1 MTYLDVVNKV
11 LLRLRESR
19 VDSFTS
25 DYAQMI
31 ALFVKEAVDEVEL
44 AWSWNSLNTTVS
56 LALVGGTDT
65 YSLTGLGNSFIVDL
79 VWNETKNYKILY
91 PVPSNY
97 LNGQYTASTSSS
109 PVACGIYGVDSS
121 GDPNLVF
128 YPAPADA
135 DSVTVYAKT
144 RSTYTGAT
152 TDTILCP
159 WEPVYYGALW
169 RAISEKGE
177 DGGAMMDE
185 IYAMFQK
192 SLGDWI
198 ARDAA
203 LKHTNTTWYA
213 G

>member
-56 LALVGGTDT
+56 LTLVGGTDT

-79 VWNETKNYKILY
+79 VWNNSKNYEILY

-97 LNGQYTASTSSS
+97 INGRAGADTTTA
-109 PVACGIYGVDSS
+109 PVVCGIYGVDSN
-121 GDPNLVF
+121 GDPKLVF
-128 YPAPADA
+128 SPTPADA
-135 DSVTVYAKT
+135 DTVTVYAKT
-144 RSTYTGAT
+144 RSTYTGDP
-152 TDTILCP
+152 TDEILAP

-169 RAISEKGE
+169 RAMSEKGE

-203 LKHTNTTWYA
+203 LKHTNTTWYVD
-213 G
+213 

>member
-44 AWSWNSLNTTVS
+44 AWSWNSLNTTVP
-56 LALVGGTDT
+56 LTLVSGQSSYTLDD
-65 YSLTGLGNSFIVDL
+65 LGDSFIIDL
-79 VWNETKNYKILY
+79 VWNTTKNYEIIY

-97 LNGQYTASTSSS
+97 LNGQAVATTTSS
-109 PVACGIYGVDSS
+109 PVACGIYGIGDN

-128 YPAPADA
+128 TPTPTDA
-135 DSVTVYAKT
+135 DSVTVYVKK

-152 TDTILCP
+152 SDEILCP

-169 RAISEKGE
+169 RAMSEKGE

-185 IYAMFQK
+185 VYAMFTK

-203 LKHTNTTWYA
+203 LQHTNTTWYVN
-213 G
+213 